1 MKKYRMKIIM
11 PKNSLRLYL
20 PNSTWQAFLGKNRF
34 VLDSCH
40 KKFAYHDC
48 GNDKEVFINKYKCD
62 ILSV

>member
-1 MKKYRMKIIM
+1 M